1 MTTLVTP
8 ADLSFVTRPGA
19 DCCASVAS
27 PNDEPLVT
35 NSSGG
40 VASFPPYLAN
50 DLVNES
56 MSKPFGY
63 TTPNL
68 RFSVLKAGSPAHW
81 ALPFTSC
88 LPMNSPALIA
98 EPDGSFWAQRYGA
111 WSSVSWVVVP

>member
-1 MTTLVTP
+1 MV
-8 ADLSFVTRPGA
+8 
-19 DCCASVAS
+19 
-27 PNDEPLVT
+27 

-50 DLVNES
+50 ALVKVS

-63 TTPNL
+63 TTPNV
-68 RFSVLKAGSPAHW
+68 RFSDLNAESPAHW

-88 LPMNSPALIA
+88 LPMNSAA
-98 EPDGSFWAQRYGA
+98 FSDEPDGSLCAQRYGA